1 MSPKVLLNRLYR
13 YKHNNLCQALHKI
26 TAITFKQICKID
38 VLLAITNS
46 NPCGKCLSRQLFAST
61 KSNSVAIKSKNMF
74 RIINDGKNMITS

>member
-26 TAITFKQICKID
+26 IANTFKQTCKTD

-46 NPCGKCLSRQLFAST
+46 NPGDKCLSRQLFA
-61 KSNSVAIKSKNMF
+61 IKKQKYVKN
-74 RIINDGKNMITS
+74 NQ